1 MAKTPLENRLKSAI
15 LYQTLKENMRFSK
28 KFFIGFVAVFAGI
41 LSAFDKISD
50 YRTWSIVIFWISML
64 SAIGGTVLMFR
75 GIEEHRN
82 GNNGDVNQEV
92 GDT

>member
-15 LYQTLKENMRFSK
+15 LYQTLKENMKFSK

-41 LSAFDKISD
+41 LSALDKISD